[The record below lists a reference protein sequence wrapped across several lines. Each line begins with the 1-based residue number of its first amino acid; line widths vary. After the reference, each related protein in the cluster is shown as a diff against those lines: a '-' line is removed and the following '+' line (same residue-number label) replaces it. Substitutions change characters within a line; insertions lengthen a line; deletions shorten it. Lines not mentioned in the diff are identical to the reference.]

1 MSRNKDI
8 ETLHILTGFR
18 YSVLRKALKANGW
31 NTWRALCDVKGID
44 PDCIF
49 DLGNRCANFIKDFC
63 EAMRPMMEAFTN
75 FAETFAEALRS
86 EALALLEAGGET
98 DGEQ

>member
-44 PDCIF
+44 PDYIF
-49 DLGNRCANFIKDFC
+49 DLGNQCAKFLKDFC
-63 EAMRPMMEAFTN
+63 EAMRPMMEAITN
-75 FAETFAEALRS
+75 LAETFAEAIRS
-86 EALALLEAGGET
+86 EGLALLEAGGEND
-98 DGEQ
+98 DG